1 MFDSSLLS
9 FVLSEVQ
16 HMVLVS
22 FYSNTTS
29 VTRGVGTAN
38 HSGAPQFTSD
48 FSGVCVIRSLVFSVM
63 YCRSLFVLFLLAS
76 VLSVL

>member
-1 MFDSSLLS
+1 
-9 FVLSEVQ
+9 
-16 HMVLVS
+16 MVLVS

-38 HSGAPQFTSD
+38 HSEAPPFTSD